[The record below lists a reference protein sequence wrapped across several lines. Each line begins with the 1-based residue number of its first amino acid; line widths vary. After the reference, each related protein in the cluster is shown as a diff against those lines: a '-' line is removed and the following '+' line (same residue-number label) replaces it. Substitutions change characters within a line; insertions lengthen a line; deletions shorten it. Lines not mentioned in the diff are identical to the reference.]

1 MPPSY
6 RRPPPGAGTV
16 PAFRFRPTNTPR
28 TPRPLPDP
36 NLTPDVLV
44 IGGGP
49 GGYVASI
56 RAAQLGLSVVCV
68 ELDKTLGGTCVNVG
82 CIPSKALLGSTEHF
96 EFARLHAAE
105 HGIEFQGLSFDLAR
119 MMKRKD
125 DVVAANT
132 KGVEFLFKKNKI
144 HWAKGFGTLKAGNV
158 VDVRSFDGTT
168 TTYRPKNVIIATG
181 SVPMELPYLPFDE
194 ERILSNVGALRIP
207 EVPKHLIV
215 IGGGVIGLELG
226 SVWRRLG
233 SMVTVLEFAP
243 TILPGCDADI
253 TKEATR
259 VFAKQGLELHTGTKV
274 TGGHRDGA
282 RVVIGTE
289 QNGAARTF
297 GADYVLVAIGRRPAL
312 TGIDPQTLGLKLGA
326 RGEIVV
332 DDQLRTNL
340 PNVYAIGDA
349 VGGKLLA
356 HKAEEEGVIAAEVIA
371 GQKAHMHYKNMPG
384 VVYTWPEVAMC
395 GLTEAEVKASG
406 VKYKVGKYPF
416 SANGRARTMGQTDGF
431 VKFVTDARTDEVL
444 GCHMIGPNVSEL
456 LSEVV
461 LAMEYRGT
469 ADDIGATVHSHPTLS
484 ETVKE
489 AALGALGRALHL

>member
-1 MPPSY
+1 M
-6 RRPPPGAGTV
+6 
-16 PAFRFRPTNTPR
+16 
-28 TPRPLPDP
+28 PDP
-36 NLTPDVLV
+36 SLSPDLVV

-82 CIPSKALLGSTEHF
+82 CIPSKALLGSSEHF

-105 HGIEFQGLSFDLAR
+105 HGIDFHGLSFDLAR

-125 DVVAANT
+125 DVVAQNT
-132 KGVEFLFKKNKI
+132 KGVEFLFKKNKVT
-144 HWAKGFGTLKAGNV
+144 WAKGFGTLKREGDANV
-158 VDVRSFDGTT
+158 VDVRALDGTV

-181 SVPMELPYLPFDE
+181 SLPIELPFLPFDE
-194 ERILSNVGALRIP
+194 ERILSNIGALRIP

-233 SMVTVLEFAP
+233 AMVTVIEYAP
-243 TILPGCDADI
+243 TILPGNDDDVI
-253 TKEATR
+253 KEATR
-259 VFAKQGLELHTGTKV
+259 IFSKQGLELHTSTKV

-282 RVVIGTE
+282 RIVIGTE

-297 GADYVLVAIGRRPAL
+297 GADYVLVSIGRKPAL
-312 TGIDPQTLGLKLGA
+312 TGIDAKALGLALGK

-332 DDQLRTNL
+332 DDQMRTNL
-340 PNVYAIGDA
+340 PGVYAIGDA
-349 VGGKLLA
+349 IGGKLLA
-356 HKAEEEGVIAAEVIA
+356 HKAEDEGVIAAEVIA
-371 GQKAHMHYKNMPG
+371 GKKVHMHYHNMPA
-384 VVYTWPEVAMC
+384 VVYTWPEVATC
-395 GLTEAEVKASG
+395 GITEAEAKASG
-406 VKYKVGKYPF
+406 RAYKVGKFPF
-416 SANGRARTMGQTDGF
+416 SANGRARTMGEAQGF
-431 VKFVTDARTDEVL
+431 VKFVTDAKTDEIL
-444 GCHMIGPNVSEL
+444 GCHMIGPNVSDL

-469 ADDIGATVHSHPTLS
+469 ADDVGATVHSHPTLS
-484 ETVKE
+484 EVVKE
-489 AALGALGRALHL
+489 AALGALGRALHI